1 MKMTNSDFSYHSADD
16 DLSEEDQK
24 ECHGNK
30 WGNIGH
36 PWIVKWHRT
45 RLQCRPFFQPN
56 RKKDGRGFQPKYIEG
71 WPLLPFLLPGPC
83 LLPIAYWLLPIAY
96 CLSELVIISS
106 IRLTTYVSGNHHL
119 NEVGNKQ
126 GHDHNGGAVGHPLLK
141 QLRFIY
147 LFHC

>member
-1 MKMTNSDFSYHSADD
+1 MTFVAFF
-16 DLSEEDQK
+16 
-24 ECHGNK
+24 
-30 WGNIGH
+30 
-36 PWIVKWHRT
+36 VART
-45 RLQCRPFFQPN
+45 MLIT
-56 RKKDGRGFQPKYIEG
+56 Y
-71 WPLLPFLLPGPC
+71 C
-83 LLPIAYWLLPIAY
+83 LLTIAY

>member
-1 MKMTNSDFSYHSADD
+1 MAKIEMKMTNSDFSYHSADD

-36 PWIVKWHRT
+36 PWIVRWHQT
-45 RLQCRPFFQPN
+45 RLLCRPFFNP
-56 RKKDGRGFQPKYIEG
+56 IEKRMG
-71 WPLLPFLLPGPC
+71 EVSSQNISRDDLCCLFC
-83 LLPIAYWLLPIAY
+83 CQDHAYYLLPIDY